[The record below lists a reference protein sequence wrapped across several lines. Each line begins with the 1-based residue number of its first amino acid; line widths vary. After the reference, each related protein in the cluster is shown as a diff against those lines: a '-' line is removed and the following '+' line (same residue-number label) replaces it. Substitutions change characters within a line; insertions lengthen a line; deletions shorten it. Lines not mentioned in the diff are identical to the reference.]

1 MRAWTFNYE
10 KKSPALIF
18 SRQFKRT
25 THGNFSIC
33 SLKTNSFYHNL
44 RLSFSFQS
52 FENLLLTGTISGF
65 WLDFINNYLLLPK
78 LLNLEQ
84 EIGGILQETDL
95 HKKFLRLLI

>member
-1 MRAWTFNYE
+1 MRAWRFNYE
-10 KKSPALIF
+10 KKSPALMF
-18 SRQFKRT
+18 SRQLKRT

-33 SLKTNSFYHNL
+33 SLKTNHNL

-52 FENLLLTGTISGF
+52 FENFFLTGTVSGF

-84 EIGGILQETDL
+84 ELGGILQEKDL
-95 HKKFLRLLI
+95 HEKFLRLLILS